1 MHADETAT
9 DAAER
14 GEVPKKRVTARG
26 EVVGHRQEGQPKR
39 RTVRLTEAEGEEK
52 RATARL
58 AMSLGRRYEGEKV
71 PNREDRIR

>member
-1 MHADETAT
+1 MHADMTAT
-9 DAAER
+9 HAAER
-14 GEVPKKRVTARG
+14 GEVTKEGIAARG

-58 AMSLGRRYEGEKV
+58 AMSLGRRNEGEKV
-71 PNREDRIR
+71 PNRENHIR